1 MTHSLA
7 SPVTPADARTVR
19 NTVGPDALLE
29 KKRRWLVPC
38 THHFYRRPPQLV
50 RGEGAWLFDHRGR
63 RYLDG
68 FSGVSVL
75 NVGHSHPE
83 VVEAV
88 RRQVGELAHTT
99 SIYLQQP
106 VLDLAERLAGHVGA
120 GQKQVP
126 EAQRLR
132 RSFFCA
138 SGSEANEGAALL
150 AQLHTGKH
158 ELMALD
164 RGLHGRTK
172 LGMSLTGLGMWRADG
187 SPVGG
192 VHHAPTPYCY
202 RCPLRLSYPGCDLAC
217 ADAVEDVIRLRTSG
231 RVAAMV
237 VEPVLANGGL
247 IVPPPG
253 YFERLREVLD
263 RYDVL
268 LVADEI
274 QTGFGRTGKRFAM
287 EHWGVVPDVMTVAK
301 ALGGGLPIAAY
312 VTRDDLAE
320 SFTRP
325 SASTFG
331 GNLVSCAA
339 ALAVLAI
346 LERERLEERAARLGR
361 LLKGRL
367 EAMRE
372 RFPAVGDVRGLG
384 LMVGVEIV
392 DRDGAPDPELTD
404 EVLERLKDDGVLLGK
419 TGAGRNVLA
428 LQPPLVIGEQEIEE
442 LTEKLERTLQASTG
456 TSTSSTKG
464 DADR

>member
-1 MTHSLA
+1 MTETPTETPTETA
-7 SPVTPADARTVR
+7 TPSPTAA
-19 NTVGPDALLE
+19 GPEALLE

-38 THHFYRRPPQLV
+38 THHFYRHPPQLV
-50 RGEGAWLFDHRGR
+50 RGEGPWLFDHRGR
-63 RYLDG
+63 RYLDA

-99 SIYLQQP
+99 SVYLQQP
-106 VLDLAERLAGHVGA
+106 VLDLAERLAGFVGQ
-120 GQKQVP
+120 GQRSVP
-126 EAQRLR
+126 PERRLR

-138 SGSEANEGAALL
+138 SGSEANEGAVLL
-150 AQLHTGKH
+150 AQLHTGKR
-158 ELMALD
+158 ELLALD

-172 LGMSLTGLGMWRADG
+172 LGMSLTGLGMWRADD

-202 RCPLRLSYPGCDLAC
+202 RCPLKLSHPSCDLAC
-217 ADAVEDVIRLRTSG
+217 ADAVEDVVRLRTSG

-253 YFERLREVLD
+253 YFERLRQVLE
-263 RYDVL
+263 RHDVL
-268 LVADEI
+268 LIADEI
-274 QTGFGRTGKRFAM
+274 QTGFGRTGRRFAM
-287 EHWGVVPDVMTVAK
+287 EHHGVVPDVMTVAK

-346 LERERLEERAARLGR
+346 LEREELEQRAARLGEHLLER
-361 LLKGRL
+361 LRGLQG
-367 EAMRE
+367 
-372 RFPAVGDVRGLG
+372 RFPALGDVRGQG
-384 LMVGVEIV
+384 LMVGAELV
-392 DRDGAPDPELTD
+392 DGDGAPDPELTD
-404 EVLERLKDDGVLLGK
+404 GVLERLKDDGVLLGK
-419 TGAGRNVLA
+419 AGADRNVLA
-428 LQPPLVIGEQEIEE
+428 FQPPLVIGQDQVEE
-442 LTEKLERTLQASTG
+442 LVDKLERALTG
-456 TSTSSTKG
+456 V
-464 DADR
+464 RP

>member
-1 MTHSLA
+1 MSPTA
-7 SPVTPADARTVR
+7 SPPRPVSAAQDLIER
-19 NTVGPDALLE
+19 
-29 KKRRWLVPC
+29 KKRWLVPC
-38 THHFYRRPPQLV
+38 THHFYRRPPELV
-50 RGEGAWLFDHRGR
+50 RGEGPWLFDAEER
-63 RYLDG
+63 RYLDA

-83 VVEAV
+83 VVDAV

-99 SIYLQQP
+99 SIYLQRP
-106 VLDLAERLAGHVGA
+106 VLDLAERLAGFIGA
-120 GQKQVP
+120 GQRQVP
-126 EAQRLR
+126 ESRRLR

-150 AQLHTGKH
+150 AQLHTGRH
-158 ELMALD
+158 ELLALD

-202 RCPLRLSYPGCDLAC
+202 RCPLRLTYPGCDLAC
-217 ADAVEDVIRLRTSG
+217 ADAVEDVVRLRTSG
-231 RVAAMV
+231 RVAAMI

-253 YFERLREVLD
+253 YFERLREILD
-263 RYDVL
+263 RHDIL
-268 LVADEI
+268 LIADEI

-346 LERERLEERAARLGR
+346 TERERLEERAARLGE
-361 LLKGRL
+361 LLKTRL
-367 EAMRE
+367 RALQE
-372 RFPAVGDVRGLG
+372 RHPEMGDVRGLG
-384 LMVGVEIV
+384 LMVGVELV
-392 DRDGAPDPELTD
+392 DRDGAPAPDLAD

-419 TGAGRNVLA
+419 AGAERNVLA
-428 LQPPLVIGEQEIEE
+428 FQPPLVIEEAQIEE
-442 LTEKLERTLQASTG
+442 LTEKV
-456 TSTSSTKG
+456 
-464 DADR
+464 DRALRRSLRRSVEGSR